1 MAERIT
7 SITVQA
13 FRGVCNSFSLT
24 LENRLSCIIL
34 GDNATGKST
43 IADAVEWYFTGQI
56 SLLTKEGRGDAIRH
70 SGAAADMETKVTV
83 STDGSLT
90 GEITT
95 SASSPQAVKEV
106 GLSEIFLLRG
116 GTLADFVNKTKGEKW
131 QALAEILGFEAIDR
145 LRLDLQRVKNELED
159 AARRAREDLEQKW
172 AVLAPKMTEASEAGI
187 EAGIVE
193 AFQEQCAA
201 AQVDPPD
208 SLDQALD
215 PEWLRSMVP
224 EGSPHPRTAALQAT
238 VADLRSISEQSISL
252 DPIDEWNRFLAGEA
266 ANRLHLGL
274 FQAADSLIQAGQAE
288 QDRCPLCGQ
297 SVDLDALARH
307 VSAELASMESAA
319 RALEDAQ
326 WAARQ
331 FVSQLHDAYTRRSG
345 VRQRSLAQSVQLDE
359 LPVSPVDELNPQ
371 IDQMMAIDRQTIWDR
386 QEDLASWDKNA
397 IRALESAIHAPPTER
412 DQALIEIG
420 VLHSEASNWG
430 NAKLRHAEADGAFDL
445 SNRIFARYQ
454 SLQHD
459 HFSNVVQRMS
469 SRVAEIY
476 QFLHPE
482 GGIGTVA
489 VETVGDKGAELS
501 VEFHGRKELP
511 PHRVLS
517 ESHLN
522 SLGVALFLAMAE
534 TFNEKIGFLVLD
546 DIVNSF
552 DREHR
557 GRLAEVLVD
566 KSEDKQLIILTHDEQ
581 FFTQLSLRAPSWVK
595 EHFISWSYLDGPRT
609 KRYQSDRLLEDAAED
624 LGEAD
629 RIGAAQK
636 GRRAFEEF
644 MQEACE
650 RLETPLPFRRGQ
662 QNDQRMAG
670 ELIRGL
676 RRTLKD
682 RAPALNQELQGLLNA
697 LEADLKAVLNV
708 ESHASELSSSIQEVT
723 DALER
728 VTGLR
733 DRFTCQDCGTRIWYS
748 GTPQASRCRCGC
760 TRFPPS

>member
-1 MAERIT
+1 MVERIT

-13 FRGVCNSFSLT
+13 FRGVRDSFSLT

-43 IADAVEWYFTGQI
+43 IADAVEWYLTGQI
-56 SLLTKEGRGDAIRH
+56 SLLTKEGRSDAIRH
-70 SGAAADMETKVTV
+70 SGAAAGIETKVTV

-106 GLSEIFLLRG
+106 GRSEIFLLRG
-116 GTLADFVNKTKGEKW
+116 GTLADFVNKTRGEKW
-131 QALAEILGFEAIDR
+131 QALAKILGLEAIDR

-159 AARRAREDLEQKW
+159 AARRAREDLKQKR
-172 AVLAPKMTEASEAGI
+172 AVLAQKMIKAS

-193 AFQEQCAA
+193 AFQEQCRA

-224 EGSPHPRTAALQAT
+224 EGSLHPRTAALQAT
-238 VADLRSISEQSISL
+238 VADLRSISEQPISL

-266 ANRLHLGL
+266 ANRLNIGL

-326 WAARQ
+326 QAARR
-331 FVSQLHDAYTRRSG
+331 FVSQLHDAYTRQSG
-345 VRQRSLAQSVQLDE
+345 VRQRGLAQSVQLDE
-359 LPVSPVDELNPQ
+359 LPVSPADELNPQ
-371 IDQMMAIDRQTIWDR
+371 IDQKMAIDRQTIWDR

-397 IRALESAIHAPPTER
+397 IRALESAIPAPPTER

-420 VLHSEASNWG
+420 VLHSEASNWR
-430 NAKLRHAEADGAFDL
+430 NAELRRTEADGAFDL

-459 HFSNVVQRMS
+459 HFSNVVQQMS

-476 QFLHPE
+476 QLLHPE

-534 TFNEKIGFLVLD
+534 TFNKKIGFLVLD

-566 KSEDKQLIILTHDEQ
+566 KFEDKQLIILTHDEQ
-581 FFTQLSLRAPSWVK
+581 FFTQLSGRAPSWVK
-595 EHFISWSYLDGPRT
+595 EHFISWSYRGGPRT
-609 KRYQSDRLLEDAAED
+609 KQYQSDRLLEDAAKD
-624 LGEAD
+624 LSEAD

-662 QNDQRMAG
+662 RNDQRMAD

-682 RAPALNQELQGLLNA
+682 RAPALNQDLQGLLN
-697 LEADLKAVLNV
+697 LLGTDLQAVLNV

-723 DALER
+723 DALGR
-728 VTGLR
+728 VTRLR

-748 GTPQASRCRCGC
+748 GAPKAPRCRCGRI
-760 TRFPPS
+760 RFPSS